1 MARIGTIQDIYSS
14 ETWEA
19 LEKLKKNETNP
30 YGEYKPSDTVN
41 SAFGNYQQALNS
53 KPGKYQSKY
62 SEQISTLLSDILN
75 QKEFKYDFNADPL
88 YHEYKDQY
96 TNLGK
101 QAMMDTA
108 ANAATLTGGYGN
120 SYAVTAA
127 AQANQQYLQQLNGVI
142 PELYSLALDKYKMDT
157 DRKLGMY
164 QALGSQEDREFSQ
177 YNTNYQNWQN
187 DTANALQAYDTLYG
201 QDFSKYQQNVLN
213 WQADRGYYNDRY
225 NGSVS
230 NDQYVSNYNQ
240 AEEEY
245 EREQQRWQAEFLL
258 KQQQFEY
265 QKQQDAAAYALS
277 LARSRSSG
285 GSSSGGSS
293 TQAASAS
300 GNLNAMTNYVGRED
314 TAPAGLTPSHA
325 GTEQQFNTVKNMA
338 SWMKNSSADKDA
350 YKRYL
355 TEEVNKGTISMGQ
368 ASQILQS
375 LG

>member
-1 MARIGTIQDIYSS
+1 MARIGTIQDIYSR

-19 LEKLKKNETNP
+19 LEKLKQNETNP

-41 SAFGNYQQALNS
+41 SAFDNYQQALNS

-96 TNLGK
+96 THLGK

-201 QDFSKYQQNVLN
+201 QDFSKYQQNVSN
-213 WQADRGYYNDRY
+213 WQSDRNYYNDRY

-240 AEEEY
+240 TEEEY

-265 QKQQDAAAYALS
+265 QKQQDAAAYALA
-277 LARSRSSG
+277 LARSRGSSG
-285 GSSSGGSS
+285 QSS
-293 TQAASAS
+293 TQTASV
-300 GNLNAMTNYVGRED
+300 GKIDTMTNFVGRED

-325 GTEQQFNTVKNMA
+325 GTDEQFSTVKNMA
-338 SWMKNSSADKDA
+338 AWMKNSSADKDA

-368 ASQILQS
+368 ASQILES

>member
-1 MARIGTIQDIYSS
+1 MARIGTIQDIYSQ
-14 ETWEA
+14 ETLEA
-19 LEKLKKNETNP
+19 LEKLKQNETNP

-41 SAFGNYQQALNS
+41 GAFNNYQQALNS

-88 YHEYKDQY
+88 YQEYKNQY

-164 QALGSQEDREFSQ
+164 QAVGSQEDREFSQ
-177 YNTNYQNWQN
+177 YDTNYKNWQN
-187 DTANALQAYDTLYG
+187 DTANALQAYDTLYN
-201 QDFSKYQQNVLN
+201 QDFSKYQQNVSN
-213 WQADRGYYNDRY
+213 WQSDRSYYNDRY

-245 EREQQRWQAEFLL
+245 EREQQRWEAEFLL

-277 LARSRSSG
+277 LARSGGSSGG
-285 GSSSGGSS
+285 GSSSSNSS
-293 TQAASAS
+293 ATSAQNLHGVTQRLTGLS
-300 GNLNAMTNYVGRED
+300 TRE
-314 TAPAGLTPSHA
+314 
-325 GTEQQFNTVKNMA
+325 GTQNQVDVVRNMA
-338 SWMKNSSADKDA
+338 RWMKNSSADKDA
-350 YKRYL
+350 YRRYL
-355 TEEVNKGTISMGQ
+355 TDEVNKGTITMAQ
-368 ASQILQS
+368 ASQILES